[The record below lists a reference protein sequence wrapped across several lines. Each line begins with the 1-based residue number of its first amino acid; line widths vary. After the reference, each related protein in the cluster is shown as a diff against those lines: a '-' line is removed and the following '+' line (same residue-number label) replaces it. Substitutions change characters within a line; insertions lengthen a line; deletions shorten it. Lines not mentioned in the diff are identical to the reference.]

1 MLMTDKESNQ
11 VNDLALVEAV
21 QRGEFQAF
29 ESLLDRHLDHVHAFI
44 SIKLPVPHLADELA
58 HETFVFAFRHIH
70 EFTTGT
76 AFRAWLRAIAFNK
89 VRAEI
94 ERYCREEANK
104 LGYAEHRLVESALNE
119 LDAEGARDVEAL
131 NGCLEKTPAEM
142 RELLTEKYH
151 DEHSTEEIAKR
162 LDRSLAWVRTSLC
175 RVRQQL
181 RECIEKTLAKEQT

>member
-29 ESLLDRHLDHVHAFI
+29 ESLLDRHLDHIHAFI
-44 SIKLPVPHLADELA
+44 SIKLPVPHLTDELA

-70 EFTTGT
+70 KFTAST
-76 AFRAWLRAIAFNK
+76 ALRAWLRAIAFNK

-104 LGYAEHRLVESALNE
+104 LGYAKH
-119 LDAEGARDVEAL
+119 
-131 NGCLEKTPAEM
+131 
-142 RELLTEKYH
+142 
-151 DEHSTEEIAKR
+151 
-162 LDRSLAWVRTSLC
+162 
-175 RVRQQL
+175 Q
-181 RECIEKTLAKEQT
+181 